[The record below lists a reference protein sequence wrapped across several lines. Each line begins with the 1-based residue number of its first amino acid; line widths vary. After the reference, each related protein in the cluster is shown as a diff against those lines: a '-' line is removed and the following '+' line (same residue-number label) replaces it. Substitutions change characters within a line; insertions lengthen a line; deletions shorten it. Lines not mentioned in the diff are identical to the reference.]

1 MEDRTRRPAVRAG
14 IGTALLALAAVLGII
29 IRVVAG
35 DGPLGIDEGW
45 RGVVAGLPEPLRAA
59 SFALDTIG
67 GGTLAH
73 FWIPLGLVVALLLLR
88 RTGGAL
94 LYATSALASTG
105 LVQLG
110 KAVFARERPDDIVID
125 IASFAYPSG
134 HAAFAATIAAALW
147 IIAPR
152 WWVAALGVL
161 WTGAM
166 ALSRTHLSA
175 HWLTDTVGGVLVGIG
190 AVLVLA
196 ALLGRHL
203 DGRPAAAAQASPC
216 ERT

>member
-14 IGTALLALAAVLGII
+14 IGTALLALAAMLGII

-45 RGVVAGLPEPLRAA
+45 RGVVAGLPEALRAA

-73 FWIPLGLVVALLLLR
+73 FWIPLGLVVTLLLLR

-94 LYATSALASTG
+94 LYAASALASTG

-147 IIAPR
+147 VIAPR

-175 HWLTDTVGGVLVGIG
+175 HWLTDTVGGVLVGVG

-196 ALLGRHL
+196 ALLGL
-203 DGRPAAAAQASPC
+203 VDGRRGAAAQASPR